1 MFYFEIFFSQHIIYI
16 YIDSCCSSSST
27 EVTGAVVAKVAV
39 MAKVAEIANQSN
51 Y

>member
-16 YIDSCCSSSST
+16 DSCSNSST
-27 EVTGAVVAKVAV
+27 DVTGAVV
-39 MAKVAEIANQSN
+39 AKVAEIANQSN

>member
-16 YIDSCCSSSST
+16 NSCCSSSST

-39 MAKVAEIANQSN
+39 VVAKVAEIANQLN

>member
-1 MFYFEIFFSQHIIYI
+1 MFYFEIFFSQHMI

-27 EVTGAVVAKVAV
+27 EMTGAVV
-39 MAKVAEIANQSN
+39 AKVAEIANQSN

>member
-1 MFYFEIFFSQHIIYI
+1 MFYFEIFFSQHII

-27 EVTGAVVAKVAV
+27 EVTGAVVAKVAMV
-39 MAKVAEIANQSN
+39 AKVAEIASQSN

>member
-16 YIDSCCSSSST
+16 DSCCSSSSST
-27 EVTGAVVAKVAV
+27 EVTGAVVAKVA
-39 MAKVAEIANQSN
+39 EIANQSN

>member
-16 YIDSCCSSSST
+16 DSCCSSSST
-27 EVTGAVVAKVAV
+27 EVTEAVVAKVA
-39 MAKVAEIANQSN
+39 KVAAIANQLN

>member
-16 YIDSCCSSSST
+16 DSCCSGGST
-27 EVTGAVVAKVAV
+27 EVTGAKVAV
-39 MAKVAEIANQSN
+39 VVAKVAEIANQLN